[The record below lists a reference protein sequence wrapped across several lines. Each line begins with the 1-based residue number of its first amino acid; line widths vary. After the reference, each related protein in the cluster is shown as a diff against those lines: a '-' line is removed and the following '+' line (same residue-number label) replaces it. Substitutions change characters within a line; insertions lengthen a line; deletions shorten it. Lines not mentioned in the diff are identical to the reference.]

1 MYVLWVNRN
10 WSSKVGKRKLKSSKI
25 DCQNRKSSVQS
36 RSIIQNLSDISFE
49 HLKKDKSNFISQW
62 NWVVCIVSI
71 YKGVLFIWQLCIN
84 TLHSFY
90 LQMSQ
95 AFTWDTIN
103 LFTPLFNKCAV
114 KINDSVGGWNS
125 YVLRLSTIDSM
136 SSSSVSLH

>member
-1 MYVLWVNRN
+1 MKKENWKVQKSIAKIEKVQYNRN
-10 WSSKVGKRKLKSSKI
+10 PSSKTYRI
-25 DCQNRKSSVQS
+25 S
-36 RSIIQNLSDISFE
+36 RFE
-49 HLKKDKSNFISQW
+49 HLKKDKSNSISQW
-62 NWVVCIVSI
+62 NWGVCIVLI
-71 YKGVLFIWQLCIN
+71 YQDILFIWQININ
-84 TLHSFY
+84 TLHTVY